1 MPRTR
6 EQLARAAA
14 EAEAWLGSLD
24 PATSK
29 AEDTT
34 DLRRVGLAV
43 QAVAK
48 AEEDLAEAVAT
59 AKANGRS
66 WGQLAMVLGVSK
78 QAAAERF
85 RSVGAP
91 TKEPPVASGPSRR
104 RPRTRPTAA
113 LRGESQAEIR
123 EWARAQGY
131 SVGDRGRIPGE
142 VRTAHEAALS
152 KGRRTG

>member
-6 EQLARAAA
+6 EQLAKAAA
-14 EAEAWLGSLD
+14 DAEVWLGSLD

-43 QAVAK
+43 QSVAR
-48 AEEDLAEAVAT
+48 AEQDLAEAVAT
-59 AKANGRS
+59 ARANGRS
-66 WGQLAMVLGVSK
+66 WGQVAIVLGVSK

-85 RSVGAP
+85 GSLKTAP
-91 TKEPPVASGPSRR
+91 EEPPATPRPSRR
-104 RPRTRPTAA
+104 RTRTRPAA
-113 LRGESQAEIR
+113 PPGVPQAEIR
-123 EWARAQGY
+123 EWARGAGY
-131 SVGDRGRIPGE
+131 QVSDRGRIPGA
-142 VRTAHEAALS
+142 VRTAHEVALL